1 MPVSLLI
8 ALFLAYGFE
17 IPSGPGPIPRTDLIA
32 RLGEATGGLA
42 LVAVLA
48 FGLGRFV
55 AARVSRRGYATSAL
69 RRRYSW
75 GVRAIEILTLAVY
88 AGILY
93 EADWPIVVRSG
104 FGLGDA
110 ILIDDLLILLPFF
123 VAQLLGWW
131 GLYNAERAL
140 RPAGSHGSARVANRG
155 RFLTLKI
162 RQSLGLVLPGVLV
175 FSLSQDLARRQWPGW
190 TDSGWAPMVGMA
202 VMGLLVLVLSPLFVR
217 LAWPTHPLPP
227 GPLRDRLEHLGRRFG
242 FRCTNILV
250 WDTGNVL
257 VNAGVTGAL
266 PWFRY
271 VLLTDALIESLSPHE
286 VAAVFGHE
294 IGHIAHRHLFYLGF
308 FFVGS
313 LGVMALLGGVINTYM
328 VAVPSLWIPAGWT
341 GSTVMSIVQGVV
353 VLLSLGLYFLLVFGP
368 VSRRFERQADVFGC
382 RTVSCGRGDCPPHA
396 DPDCPAAE
404 TPATVPLCPVG
415 IRIFA
420 NALANVA
427 TLNGME
433 HGARSWRHGSIRR
446 RIAFLVSLEGS
457 PEAERRFQFGVV
469 RLRVGVALLLIAAL
483 AYAVATGQIEHLR

>member
-8 ALFLAYGFE
+8 ALFLAYGIE
-17 IPSGPGPIPRTDLIA
+17 PQSGPGPLARLDLLA
-32 RLGEATGGLA
+32 RLGEVLGGLA
-42 LVAVLA
+42 LVGVLA
-48 FGLGRFV
+48 FGLGRLV
-55 AARVSRRGYATSAL
+55 AAGVSRYGYATSAL

-75 GVRAIEILTLAVY
+75 GVRVIEALTLCVY
-88 AGILY
+88 AGILH
-93 EADWPIVVRSG
+93 EAGWPVVVRSG

-123 VAQLLGWW
+123 VAQVLGWW
-131 GLYNAERAL
+131 GLYAAERAL
-140 RPAGSHGSARVANRG
+140 RPAGTNGSARVANLG
-155 RFLTLKI
+155 RFLTLKV

-175 FSLSQDLARRQWPGW
+175 FSLGQDMARRQWPGW
-190 TDSGWAPMVGMA
+190 ADGSWAPMAGMA
-202 VMGLLVLVLSPLFVR
+202 SMGLLVLVISPLFVR
-217 LAWPTHPLPP
+217 LAWPTRPLPP
-227 GPLRDRLEHLGRRFG
+227 GPLRDRLEHLAKRFG
-242 FRCTNILV
+242 FRCTDILV

-271 VLLTDALIESLSPHE
+271 VLLTDALIESLNPLE

-313 LGVMALLGGVINTYM
+313 LGVMALMEGMID
-328 VAVPSLWIPAGWT
+328 ASLVTFPPPPLPAGW
-341 GSTVMSIVQGVV
+341 GSPAVV
-353 VLLSLGLYFLLVFGP
+353 SVLQMVLILLSLASYFLVVFGH

-382 RTVSCGRGDCPPHA
+382 RTVSCGQGECPPHA
-396 DPDCPAAE
+396 DPESPSAQ
-404 TPATVPLCPVG
+404 TPVTVPLCPVG

-433 HGARSWRHGSIRR
+433 HGTRSWRHGSIRR
-446 RIAFLVSLEGS
+446 RIAFLVSLEGQ
-457 PEAERRFQFGVV
+457 PEAERRFQAGVL
-469 RLRVGVALLLIAAL
+469 RLRLGVAVVLIAAV
-483 AYAVATGQIEHLR
+483 AYAITTDMIG